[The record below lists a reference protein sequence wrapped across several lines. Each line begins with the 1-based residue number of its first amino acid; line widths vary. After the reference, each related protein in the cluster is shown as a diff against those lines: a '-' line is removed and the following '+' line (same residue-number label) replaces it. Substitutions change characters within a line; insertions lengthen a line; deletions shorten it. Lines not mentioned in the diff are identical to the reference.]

1 MAASAGSR
9 GRSAGRQAED
19 NTDPSGWTN
28 SVFDIELIGRPEG
41 EGDGLFNWGRVT
53 LGHFREEFQ
62 APLYDW
68 APGDYVAHWLESAE
82 RLVAGAPVAVFLT
95 HIVGPDAAY
104 YVGWPAWR
112 EGDRVW
118 VQERLFLP
126 EHLTGAFDPEHP
138 EVHAGPR
145 QELSPE
151 GERIAQ
157 WQVGL
162 GDVAAFVQ
170 RRRNPTLRA

>member
-1 MAASAGSR
+1 
-9 GRSAGRQAED
+9 
-19 NTDPSGWTN
+19 
-28 SVFDIELIGRPEG
+28 VFDIEVIGRPEG
-41 EGDGLFNWGRVT
+41 EGEGLFNWGRIT
-53 LGHFREEFQ
+53 LGHFRDEFQ

-68 APGDYVAHWLESAE
+68 APGDYTAHLLESAQ

-95 HIVGPDAAY
+95 DMLRPDAPY
-104 YVGWPAWR
+104 FLGWPAWR
-112 EGDRVW
+112 EENRVW
-118 VQERLFLP
+118 VQERLFLRA
-126 EHLTGAFDPEHP
+126 HLNGAFDPEYL

-162 GDVAAFVQ
+162 PDVAAFVE
-170 RRRNPTLRA
+170 RRQ